1 MFYAFPV
8 HFSSFHLQSVSK
20 TVLGNE
26 RKWNEVNEK
35 EKKANAASDPI
46 QNLEYIFQYK
56 IHYIIPNSL
65 QIKNQLHIK
74 ILFTINWTSVFPTL
88 QLFRGGGFF

>member
-1 MFYAFPV
+1 M
-8 HFSSFHLQSVSK
+8 S
-20 TVLGNE
+20 
-26 RKWNEVNEK
+26 EK

-88 QLFRGGGFF
+88 QLFGGGGFFKLRDIIDTRIANASRPACLDFRSL

>member
-1 MFYAFPV
+1 M
-8 HFSSFHLQSVSK
+8 
-20 TVLGNE
+20 
-26 RKWNEVNEK
+26 KWSEVNEK
-35 EKKANAASDPI
+35 EKKTNAASDPI

-74 ILFTINWTSVFPTL
+74 IPFTINWTSVFLPFNCLEGEGFLNFETL
-88 QLFRGGGFF
+88 LAQELQMLQDLLA